1 MPSHDPRVDAYIE
14 RAAEFA
20 RPVLE
25 RLRSAVHEACPQV
38 EETIKW
44 SMPSFQYGGRIL
56 CNMAAFKRHASL
68 GFRQHAQVTDG
79 KARDG
84 MGSLGKL
91 VSLEDLSPRRELIAL
106 VRKATALIDTPA
118 ASSASS
124 ASSASASAKAA
135 ARPVL
140 RTPAD
145 LRDALAGNPAAK
157 ATFDGFSPCARRD
170 YIEWI
175 IGAKRTDTRERR
187 LTQAIAWMAE
197 GKMRHWKYQVR

>member
-1 MPSHDPRVDAYIE
+1 MPSHDPRVDAYIAM
-14 RAAEFA
+14 AAEFA

-25 RLRSAVHEACPQV
+25 RLRSVVHEACPQV

-56 CNMAAFKRHASL
+56 CNMAAFKRHASF
-68 GFRQHAQVTDG
+68 GFWQHTQVTDG

-91 VSLEDLSPRRELIAL
+91 VSLEDLPPRRELIAL
-106 VRKATALIDTPA
+106 VRKAMALIDTPA
-118 ASSASS
+118 ASSAPVSTR
-124 ASSASASAKAA
+124 AA

-145 LRDALAGNPAAK
+145 LRDALAGNPEAK
-157 ATFDGFSPCARRD
+157 ATFDGFSPSARRE

-187 LTQAIAWMAE
+187 LTQAVAWMAE
-197 GKMRHWKYQVR
+197 GKMRHWKYRAR

>member
-1 MPSHDPRVDAYIE
+1 MPSHDPRVDACIA

-20 RPVLE
+20 HPILE
-25 RLRSAVHEACPQV
+25 RLRSVVHEACPQV

-91 VSLEDLSPRRELIAL
+91 VSLEDLPPRRELIAL
-106 VRKATALIDTPA
+106 VHKAMTLIDAAA
-118 ASSASS
+118 ASTAPVR
-124 ASSASASAKAA
+124 AKASP
-135 ARPVL
+135 RPAL
-140 RTPAD
+140 TTPAD
-145 LRDALAGNPAAK
+145 LQDALSGNPDAK
-157 ATFDGFSPCARRD
+157 ATFDGFSPSARRD

-197 GKMRHWKYQVR
+197 GKMRHWKYRVR